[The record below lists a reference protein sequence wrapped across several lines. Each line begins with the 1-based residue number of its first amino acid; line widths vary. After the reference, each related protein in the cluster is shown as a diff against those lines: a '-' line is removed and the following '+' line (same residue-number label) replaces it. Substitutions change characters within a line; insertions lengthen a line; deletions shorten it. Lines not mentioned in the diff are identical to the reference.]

1 MDFLISL
8 LLNLKYI
15 SVALFC
21 VIYFK
26 LKFGRFKHI
35 FLTVHQFVCIHSMVT
50 RRLFGPRVGREA
62 TWTVHPVASR
72 GIRGPRPRRLRF
84 YYLTDQR
91 KARAPMDGRDRELCP
106 PGGRGGRWAHV
117 AHMGARRGVSCSALP
132 VAVTAVK
139 KNCAGMGWSPS
150 LALQQLPRGR
160 GVRGGQH
167 GLVSHCCPLVRG

>member
-1 MDFLISL
+1 
-8 LLNLKYI
+8 
-15 SVALFC
+15 
-21 VIYFK
+21 
-26 LKFGRFKHI
+26 
-35 FLTVHQFVCIHSMVT
+35 MVT
-50 RRLFGPRVGREA
+50 RWLFGPRVGREA

-139 KNCAGMGWSPS
+139 KIVQGWDGRPHLHCSSCRGDAGSTRARVALLPARQGVAQVAQVAQ
-150 LALQQLPRGR
+150 LA
-160 GVRGGQH
+160 
-167 GLVSHCCPLVRG
+167 